1 MKPAEGDTNL
11 RKVIQVGRA
20 GHIRTTQSDA
30 DPIVLPKKLG
40 RHTGIRAWL
49 AHLEL
54 AYIGNYI
61 GFFNENLFST
71 GQLFLF
77 RYQFNAYRIS

>member
-1 MKPAEGDTNL
+1 MKPAEGDANL

-20 GHIRTTQSDA
+20 GHIRTTQSEP

-54 AYIGNYI
+54 AYIGTLTL
-61 GFFNENLFST
+61 FFNENMFSIKKLFFS
-71 GQLFLF
+71 
-77 RYQFNAYRIS
+77 RYQSVKCVL

>member
-1 MKPAEGDTNL
+1 MGLRTALPLKPAEGDANL

-20 GHIRTTQSDA
+20 GHIRTTQSEP

-54 AYIGNYI
+54 AYIG
-61 GFFNENLFST
+61 T
-71 GQLFLF
+71 
-77 RYQFNAYRIS
+77 